1 MSVTKLLLGL
11 GGAAVLAA
19 GAASMASAQSEVAAG
34 VGPCKFYAREY
45 AAVHVPQFGLLG
57 WNIAYRH
64 AYNACVAGGPSFIPE
79 HPVYI
84 DHRYGYTL
92 RNPFAGSDAALA
104 APVAAG
110 SE

>member
-1 MSVTKLLLGL
+1 MSMTKKLLLGL
-11 GGAAVLAA
+11 GGAAIVAV
-19 GAASMASAQSEVAAG
+19 GTASMASAQSEVAAG
-34 VGPCKFYAREY
+34 VRACELYAREY

-57 WNIAYRH
+57 WNLAYRH
-64 AYNACVAGGPSFIPE
+64 GYSACVSGGPSFIPE

-92 RNPFAGSDAALA
+92 RGPFAA
-104 APVAAG
+104 AAG